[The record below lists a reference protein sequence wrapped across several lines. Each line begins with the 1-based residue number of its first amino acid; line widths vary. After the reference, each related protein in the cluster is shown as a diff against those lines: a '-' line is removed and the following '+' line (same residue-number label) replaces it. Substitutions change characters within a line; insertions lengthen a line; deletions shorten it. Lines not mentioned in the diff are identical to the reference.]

1 MDWNLS
7 LPQVATH
14 LGLIQ
19 RFSPQTN
26 SYLEAVP
33 GCRCFPMRRIEI
45 EYKNELRDG
54 RRMRAVEEV
63 IKESKS
69 KIYIVYESSDY
80 NGVYPQ
86 TGIFALDVQ

>member
-14 LGLIQ
+14 LELIQ

-33 GCRCFPMRRIEI
+33 GCRCFPMRRIEM

-54 RRMRAVEEV
+54 RRRMRAVEEV
-63 IKESKS
+63 IKRYEKS
-69 KIYIVYESSDY
+69 GFTSLPPKKDILKSSCS
-80 NGVYPQ
+80 NG
-86 TGIFALDVQ
+86 I